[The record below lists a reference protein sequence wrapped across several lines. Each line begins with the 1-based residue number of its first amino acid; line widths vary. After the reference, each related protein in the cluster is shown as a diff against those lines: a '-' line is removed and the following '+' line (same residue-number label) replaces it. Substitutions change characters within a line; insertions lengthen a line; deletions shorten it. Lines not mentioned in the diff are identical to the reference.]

1 MAWAAFW
8 VSGVSLT
15 ADSVFRVVTCCGS
28 GRSTDV
34 CRGILCPAA
43 PDRRPALRD
52 FPGAQFLE
60 LPVFCFSVKAR
71 FAVSEAQ
78 WKLNMDAC

>member
-1 MAWAAFW
+1 MLPALGGVLTYAAAFYALQPQT
-8 VSGVSLT
+8 GV
-15 ADSVFRVVTCCGS
+15 
-28 GRSTDV
+28 
-34 CRGILCPAA
+34 
-43 PDRRPALRD
+43 ALGD

-71 FAVSEAQ
+71 FAMSEAQ